1 MEGENRMKNSR
12 LIVRIAAWSIVA
24 AALCPSALAET
35 EKRFSFGVNA
45 GGGAITWMSQSWR
58 AGIELGLR
66 FNKHLAAA
74 ADLSFGALT
83 IENSSSSGTYHARD
97 SQKWTAMPITLSL
110 LYAEPLSE
118 NAAIY
123 LRDQIGMFLA
133 DHLASDPDVYFPFA
147 YSPSDPGYLNP
158 DCLVIEHLVN
168 GLPYCHKRNL
178 GEFLYPLRM
187 VKDQGEITLIK
198 QAVAI
203 TKRGALAGIAAL
215 RPGLY
220 EYEIQQTIE
229 DTFQAL
235 GAPRTS
241 FASIIGSGPNSLV
254 LHYFENNRKMEAGDV
269 VVMDVGAEYGRYAGD
284 ITRTAPVSGQFTPR
298 QREVYEI
305 VLEIQRRVFA
315 ACRPGVTL
323 LDLNNVAKAWAT
335 EKGYG
340 AYFNFSG
347 WRHSTCHS
355 LGLDAHDP
363 FTSGRPL
370 AAGMVI
376 TVEPGIYLPAEN
388 LGVRI
393 EDDVRITEN
402 AGVVLTADVP
412 REAAE
417 IEAVIAGRFQ
427 PKYESRFERE

>member
-1 MEGENRMKNSR
+1 LKADAGKPTVEGASMK
-12 LIVRIAAWSIVA
+12 IKFRILASVVLLSVLGPAQSLDDNVYAARRQHLRSMIHGQAILYSGSEETIGLDKNFYYLSGLAVSDAFLLLDSSTGMDMLFIDPEKTPMPVA
-24 AALCPSALAET
+24 EIIQTS
-35 EKRFSFGVNA
+35 
-45 GGGAITWMSQSWR
+45 
-58 AGIELGLR
+58 GI
-66 FNKHLAAA
+66 
-74 ADLSFGALT
+74 
-83 IENSSSSGTYHARD
+83 
-97 SQKWTAMPITLSL
+97 
-110 LYAEPLSE
+110 
-118 NAAIY
+118 AAIY

-147 YSPSDPGYLNP
+147 YSPSDPGYLYP
-158 DCLVIEHLVN
+158 DCLVIEQLVN

-187 VKDQGEITLIK
+187 VKDQGEMTLIK
-198 QAVAI
+198 QAVVI
-203 TKRGALAGIAAL
+203 TKCGALAGIAAL

-220 EYEIQQTIE
+220 EYEIQHIIE

-254 LHYFENNRKMEAGDV
+254 LHYFENSRKMEAGDV

-284 ITRTAPVSGQFTPR
+284 ITRTAPVSGHFTPR

-323 LDLNNVAKAWAT
+323 LDLNNVAKACAK

-417 IEAVIAGRFQ
+417 IEAVMAGRFQ
-427 PKYESRFERE
+427 PEYESRFERE

>member
-1 MEGENRMKNSR
+1 MKAKFR
-12 LIVRIAAWSIVA
+12 ILISIVLVSVLWPAQNYDGNVYA
-24 AALCPSALAET
+24 ARRERLRSMIHGQAILYSGSEETIGLDKNFYYLSGLAV
-35 EKRFSFGVNA
+35 SDA
-45 GGGAITWMSQSWR
+45 Y
-58 AGIELGLR
+58 LL
-66 FNKHLAAA
+66 L
-74 ADLSFGALT
+74 
-83 IENSSSSGTYHARD
+83 NSSTGMDMLFIDLEKTTMPVAAIIQTSG
-97 SQKWTAMPITLSL
+97 I
-110 LYAEPLSE
+110 
-118 NAAIY
+118 AAIY
-123 LRDQIGMFLA
+123 LRDQVGMFLA

-147 YSPSDPGYLNP
+147 YSPSDPEYVYP
-158 DCLVIEHLVN
+158 DCLVIEQLVN
-168 GLPYCHKRNL
+168 GLPYCHKCDLR
-178 GEFLYPLRM
+178 EFLYPMRA
-187 VKDQGEITLIK
+187 VKDQGEIALIK

-220 EYEIQQTIE
+220 EYEIQEIIE

-235 GAPRTS
+235 GAPRLG
-241 FASIIGSGPNSLV
+241 FASIIGSGPNSLI
-254 LHYFENNRKMEAGDV
+254 LHYAENSRKMEAGEV
-269 VVMDVGAEYGRYAGD
+269 VVMDVGAEYNRYTGD

-305 VLEIQRRVFA
+305 VLEMQRRVFA
-315 ACRPGVTL
+315 ACRPGVTVR
-323 LDLNNVAKAWAT
+323 DLNNVARACAE

-347 WRHSTCHS
+347 WRHGTCHS

-363 FTSGRPL
+363 FDSSRPL

-402 AGVVLTADVP
+402 AGVVLTANVP
-412 REAAE
+412 READE
-417 IEAVIAGRFQ
+417 IEAIMAGRFQ
-427 PKYESRFERE
+427 PDAKRMSLKVKTVRPVRRMV